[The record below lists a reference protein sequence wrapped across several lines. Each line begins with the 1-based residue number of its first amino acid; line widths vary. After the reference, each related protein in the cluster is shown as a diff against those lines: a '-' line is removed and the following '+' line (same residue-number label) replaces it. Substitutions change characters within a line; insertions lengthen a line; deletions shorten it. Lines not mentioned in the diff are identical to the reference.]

1 MTTIRDI
8 ARHAQVSVTAVSYAL
23 NNTGTL
29 SEATRQRVLQAA
41 EELNYHPNSFARHLK
56 TNKTRTIG
64 VFISRFGGSFYEE
77 ILEGIHDA
85 ALQAD
90 YELIVSPESRAKRRL
105 LTDRTVDGALVFD
118 SKVSNDMLVRLA
130 STGFPIVVLDRPL
143 EAENI
148 FPVLIDN
155 RQGVREAFAH
165 LYGQGARKIAFVSG
179 ARDAFDNTERLE
191 AFLAEADAHGLT
203 VPCYY
208 GDFNEASGYA
218 AAKEMIDSGMLP
230 EAVFCANDQMALGFL
245 RFLKEHGMTAPDDVA
260 LVGFDD
266 IPLAQHIQP
275 GLSTI
280 RSPRIEWGALAAK
293 GMIEFLETGV
303 PPLPSRLPVRF
314 IARKSSVLRRKRD

>member
-1 MTTIRDI
+1 MTTIRDV
-8 ARHAQVSVTAVSYAL
+8 AKHAQVSVTAVSYAL

-41 EELNYHPNSFARHLK
+41 EELNYHPNAFARHLK

-90 YELIVSPESRAKRRL
+90 YELIVSPESRVKRRL

-118 SKVSNDMLVRLA
+118 TKVASELLVRLA

-143 EAENI
+143 LAEFI

-155 RQGVREAFAH
+155 RQGVRDAFQH
-165 LYGQGARKIAFVSG
+165 LYSQGARNISFVSG
-179 ARDAFDNTERLE
+179 PRDAFDNSERLE
-191 AFLAEADAHGLT
+191 AFLAEADGHGLT

-208 GDFNEASGYA
+208 GDFTQNSGYVAAQEIIASG
-218 AAKEMIDSGMLP
+218 ELP

-245 RFLKEHGMTAPDDVA
+245 RAMKERNLLPPRDMA

-266 IPLAQHIQP
+266 IPLAEHMRP
-275 GLSTI
+275 GLSTV
-280 RSPRIEWGALAAK
+280 RSPRHEWGALAAK
-293 GMIEFLETGV
+293 GLIDFLETGA
-303 PPLPSRLPVRF
+303 PPRPSRLPVRF
-314 IARKSSVLRRKRD
+314 IPRESSMLGAGGA